1 MVKNE
6 ELCRHLEKML
16 IMLDKKIEAAKMKV
30 EKLCEATGCFEELC
44 YDDKK
49 TTQSVS
55 DDDASA

>member
-1 MVKNE
+1 MTHE
-6 ELCRHLEKML
+6 ELRSRIEKML
-16 IMLDKKIEAAKMKV
+16 IMLDKKIETAKMKV
-30 EKLCEATGCFEELC
+30 EKLCEITGCFEELC

>member
-1 MVKNE
+1 MKSE
-6 ELCRHLEKML
+6 ELRSRIEKML

-30 EKLCEATGCFEELC
+30 EKLCVATDCFEELC

-55 DDDASA
+55 DDDPSA

>member
-1 MVKNE
+1 
-6 ELCRHLEKML
+6 ML

-30 EKLCEATGCFEELC
+30 EKLCEVTGCFEELC